1 MCAQATTTAPS
12 PTDESHFRKAAK
24 RAQSDFEAFRQTHLP
39 RYESGSTRDACD
51 ERIGRFCYWH
61 REGDSIVEEPK
72 RITVE
77 RERLIDKFDQLAG
90 AAPRDDWIAAQ
101 RVRYL
106 IEAGYDSSALL
117 AAYECQGTAAWC
129 YILRGMALHTM
140 QRYDEAE
147 YEFDS
152 ALAALPRN
160 ERCQWNDI
168 SLLLS
173 DNERAAYLRIPCGSR
188 DSFEAKFWELSDP
201 SYVVVGNDRKSE
213 HFFRVGITRILAD
226 SRNAY
231 GMSWGPDMREIVI
244 RYGMPISYTTAWP
257 SHFMQSLPIT
267 GHEREPCFHF
277 IAHNVGSD
285 SVRWDMRRERA
296 RERYSPPYAD
306 SVTEIPAQFAMFKR
320 GDSAIV
326 VIAYT
331 LSDLTGTVF
340 GGGGTEIQSDTQPNT
355 EPNTQLKTHTNAS
368 AELQVDERISA
379 MRAASD
385 HRIKYARA
393 SWKGIAVGI
402 EQFTPGAR
410 RIARHRAWLSPP
422 KRTSGAPELST
433 LLLFKAASDADS
445 ISPQSLDVVLQQAL
459 TSTDLRGIKKLGVY
473 WEMYHSPDDST
484 ATSLPVSISVTRT
497 DGGFGRWL
505 AQKLRIQRPD
515 QPIEF
520 GWHDAPGTTG
530 TSYRSIILDLS
541 QLPNGTYQI
550 EVSVGTDDSP
560 RTTTSR
566 EIRLR

>member
-1 MCAQATTTAPS
+1 M
-12 PTDESHFRKAAK
+12 DEPE
-24 RAQSDFEAFRQTHLP
+24 Q
-39 RYESGSTRDACD
+39 
-51 ERIGRFCYWH
+51 I
-61 REGDSIVEEPK
+61 
-72 RITVE
+72 ITE
-77 RERLIDKFDQLAG
+77 RERLIDKFDQLAD

-117 AAYECQGTAAWC
+117 AAHECQGTTAWC
-129 YILRGMALHTM
+129 YALRGMALHTM

-147 YEFDS
+147 SEFDS
-152 ALAALPRN
+152 ALAMLPQN

-188 DSFEAKFWELSDP
+188 DGFEAKFWELSDP
-201 SYVVVGNDRKSE
+201 SYAVTGNDRRSE
-213 HFFRVGITRILAD
+213 HFFRVGITKILAD

-244 RYGMPISYTTAWP
+244 RYGIPISYTTTWP
-257 SHFMQSLPIT
+257 SYYTQSLPIT

-306 SVTEIPAQFAMFKR
+306 SITEIPAQFAMFKR
-320 GDSAIV
+320 GDSALV
-326 VIAYT
+326 VIAYM
-331 LSDLTGTVF
+331 LSDLTGAVF
-340 GGGGTEIQSDTQPNT
+340 GGGGTEINSTKSSNKPVEQPPEHSSEQSSDPSTEIQPDTQSEPRSDQPTST
-355 EPNTQLKTHTNAS
+355 EQTPSQ
-368 AELQVDERISA
+368 
-379 MRAASD
+379 
-385 HRIKYARA
+385 HRIKYARS

-402 EQFTPGAR
+402 EQFTPSTR
-410 RIARHRAWLSPP
+410 RIARHRTWLSPP
-422 KRTSGAPELST
+422 QHTSGAPELST
-433 LLLFKAASDADS
+433 LLLFKAAPDADS
-445 ISPQSLDVVLQQAL
+445 ISPQSLDVVLRQAL
-459 TSTDLRGIKKLGVY
+459 TSTDLRGIKQLGVY

-484 ATSLPVSISVTRT
+484 ATSLPVSISVTRI
-497 DGGFGRWL
+497 DGGFSRWL
-505 AQKLRIQRPD
+505 AQKLHIQRPD

-550 EVSVGTDDSP
+550 EVSVGADDSP
-560 RTTTSR
+560 HTTASR
-566 EIRLR
+566 EIRLH